1 MYSRITRHKTTLNL
15 ISTCIHQ
22 CNMIENFQVQELLIA
37 IAVKQQNPSIMTADF
52 LKYTGIVPSDWELAR
67 PPVLTNTAA
76 QVVYQ
81 NGVSIVAEV
90 NRVIFAEAIAN
101 KEVSDVQIG
110 AIAHK
115 YIQTV
120 KQVNYQGVGI
130 NLRGL
135 APYDKTNLSARNYTF
150 SKLLQA
156 GAWQDFGSVP
166 VEASIRLVYTLD
178 ETQLYLDINEA
189 QLQYPDQTTK
199 SALLFSA
206 NFSRAINQEE
216 PTARLAAIGAVIDKW
231 QSDVETLKELVNSK
245 FLDDQSY
252 SISVATTEPLQFPT
266 AIAK

>member
-1 MYSRITRHKTTLNL
+1 
-15 ISTCIHQ
+15 
-22 CNMIENFQVQELLIA
+22 MIQNFQVQELLIA
-37 IAVKQQNPSIMTADF
+37 IAVQQQNPSILTADF

-67 PPVLTNTAA
+67 PPVVSNTAA

-101 KEVSDVQIG
+101 KEVNDVQVG
-110 AIAHK
+110 AIANK

-135 APYDKTNLSARNYTF
+135 APYESKNLSARNYTF

-156 GAWQDFGSVP
+156 GAWQDFGSAP
-166 VEASIRLVYTLD
+166 VEASVRLVYTLD
-178 ETQLYLDINEA
+178 EIRLYLDINEA

-199 SALLFSA
+199 PAVLFSA
-206 NFSRAINQEE
+206 NFSHTINQEE
-216 PTARLAAIGAVIDKW
+216 PAARLAAIGAVIDKW
-231 QSDVETLKELVNSK
+231 QSDLETLKELVNSR
-245 FLDDQSY
+245 FLNNQSY
-252 SISVATTEPLQFPT
+252 PINTATTETLLFPSVV
-266 AIAK
+266 AE

>member
-1 MYSRITRHKTTLNL
+1 
-15 ISTCIHQ
+15 
-22 CNMIENFQVQELLIA
+22 MIQDFQVQELLIA
-37 IAVKQQNPSIMTADF
+37 IAVRQQNPSIVTADF

-101 KEVSDVQIG
+101 KEASDVQVA

-135 APYDKTNLSARNYTF
+135 APYEPKNLSARNYTF
-150 SKLLQA
+150 SKLLQT
-156 GAWQDFGSVP
+156 GAWQDFGSAP
-166 VEASIRLVYTLD
+166 VEASMRLVYTLD

-199 SALLFSA
+199 PAVLFSA

-216 PTARLAAIGAVIDKW
+216 PAARLAAISAVIDKW
-231 QSDVETLKELVNSK
+231 QSDVEILKELVNSK
-245 FLDDQSY
+245 FLNEQSY
-252 SISVATTEPLQFPT
+252 PINATTTETLLFPSVV
-266 AIAK
+266 KQ

>member
-1 MYSRITRHKTTLNL
+1 
-15 ISTCIHQ
+15 
-22 CNMIENFQVQELLIA
+22 MIQDFQVQELLIA
-37 IAVKQQNPSIMTADF
+37 ITVKQQNPSIVTADF

-101 KEVSDVQIG
+101 KEASDVQVG

-130 NLRGL
+130 NLRGI
-135 APYDKTNLSARNYTF
+135 APYELKNFGSRNYTF

-156 GAWQDFGSVP
+156 GLWQDFGSAP
-166 VEASIRLVYTLD
+166 AEASVRLVYTLD
-178 ETQLYLDINEA
+178 ETRLYLDINEA

-199 SALLFSA
+199 PAILFSA
-206 NFSRAINQEE
+206 NFNRAINQEE
-216 PTARLAAIGAVIDKW
+216 PAARLAAIDAVIDKW
-231 QSDVETLKELVNSK
+231 QTDVETLKELVNKK
-245 FLDDQSY
+245 FLDTQSY
-252 SISVATTEPLQFPT
+252 AINVATTEPLQFPT
-266 AIAK
+266 AIAE

>member
-1 MYSRITRHKTTLNL
+1 
-15 ISTCIHQ
+15 
-22 CNMIENFQVQELLIA
+22 MIGNFQVQELLIA
-37 IAVKQQNPSIMTADF
+37 IAVRQQNPSIVTADF

-101 KEVSDVQIG
+101 KEASDVQIG

-135 APYDKTNLSARNYTF
+135 APYEPKNLSARNYTF
-150 SKLLQA
+150 SKLLQV
-156 GAWQDFGSVP
+156 GAWQDFGSAP
-166 VEASIRLVYTLD
+166 AEASVRLVYKLD
-178 ETQLYLDINEA
+178 ETRLYLDINEA

-199 SALLFSA
+199 PAILFSA
-206 NFSRAINQEE
+206 NFNRAITQEE
-216 PTARLAAIGAVIDKW
+216 PAAKLAAIGAEIDKW
-231 QSDVETLKELVNSK
+231 QTDVETLKELVNSK
-245 FLDDQSY
+245 FLDNQSY
-252 SISVATTEPLQFPT
+252 SINTATTETLLFPA
-266 AIAK
+266 AIAE

>member
-1 MYSRITRHKTTLNL
+1 
-15 ISTCIHQ
+15 
-22 CNMIENFQVQELLIA
+22 MIQNFQVQELLIA
-37 IAVKQQNPSIMTADF
+37 IAVQQQNPSILTADF

-67 PPVLTNTAA
+67 PPVVSNTAA

-101 KEVSDVQIG
+101 KEVNDVQVG
-110 AIAHK
+110 AITNK

-135 APYDKTNLSARNYTF
+135 APYEPKNLSARNYTF

-156 GAWQDFGSVP
+156 GAWQDFGSAP
-166 VEASIRLVYTLD
+166 VEASVRLVYTLD
-178 ETQLYLDINEA
+178 ETRLYLDINEA

-199 SALLFSA
+199 PAVLFSA
-206 NFSRAINQEE
+206 NFSHVINQEE
-216 PTARLAAIGAVIDKW
+216 PTARLVAIGAVIDKW
-231 QSDVETLKELVNSK
+231 QTDVETLKELVNSK
-245 FLDDQSY
+245 FFNSEGYPINTASTDTILFP
-252 SISVATTEPLQFPT
+252 SVS
-266 AIAK
+266 